1 MLSTNE
7 CQSPSALAV
16 TVASGHAPAR
26 LHCGSRNLRQALGYN
41 FALLAFGNA
50 LLKQHF
56 QIKERLFLIRGGGE
70 QSLLGIRTRR
80 AAMTSRLW
88 RCCSVTWGKGGK
100 GSGQRG
106 QKGAKGQVLTV
117 ACLGQASPKKRRA
130 AICQL
135 GWVVRGEGGT
145 ANLLPEC
152 PPVTAVTRGGS
163 DNNAFA
169 VVTGDHTLSFGNG
182 PISLDLQPGQA
193 EIALASSTPAM
204 STATSHSG
212 RLVRTRF

>member
-88 RCCSVTWGKGGK
+88 RCCSVTWDK
-100 GSGQRG
+100 GSGLDCCR
-106 QKGAKGQVLTV
+106 
-117 ACLGQASPKKRRA
+117 LGQASPKKRRA

-152 PPVTAVTRGGS
+152 PPVTAATRCGS

-182 PISLDLQPGQA
+182 PISLDLQPGQT

>member
-88 RCCSVTWGKGGK
+88 RCCSVTWGKGSGLDCCLSWSGVPEEATSRHLSARLGRPRRRGDGK
-100 GSGQRG
+100 SASRMPPGYRGYTRRQRQQRLRRRDRRPHPLLRQRPDQPRPAAGASRNRACLLNTGDVDSDVQLRPAGSHEVLSGQA
-106 QKGAKGQVLTV
+106 AK
-117 ACLGQASPKKRRA
+117 
-130 AICQL
+130 
-135 GWVVRGEGGT
+135 
-145 ANLLPEC
+145 
-152 PPVTAVTRGGS
+152 
-163 DNNAFA
+163 
-169 VVTGDHTLSFGNG
+169 TG
-182 PISLDLQPGQA
+182 
-193 EIALASSTPAM
+193 
-204 STATSHSG
+204 
-212 RLVRTRF
+212 

>member
-88 RCCSVTWGKGGK
+88 RCCSVTWDK
-100 GSGQRG
+100 GSHGT
-106 QKGAKGQVLTV
+106 KGQVLTV
-117 ACLGQASPKKRRA
+117 A
-130 AICQL
+130 
-135 GWVVRGEGGT
+135 V
-145 ANLLPEC
+145 
-152 PPVTAVTRGGS
+152 
-163 DNNAFA
+163 
-169 VVTGDHTLSFGNG
+169 
-182 PISLDLQPGQA
+182 
-193 EIALASSTPAM
+193 
-204 STATSHSG
+204 
-212 RLVRTRF
+212 LVRRPRRSDEPPFVSWVGSSAAKGGRQICFQNAPRLPRLHAAAATTTPSPS

>member
-88 RCCSVTWGKGGK
+88 RCCSVTWGKG
-100 GSGQRG
+100 SG
-106 QKGAKGQVLTV
+106 LDC
-117 ACLGQASPKKRRA
+117 CLSWSGVPEEATSRHLSARLGRPRR
-130 AICQL
+130 
-135 GWVVRGEGGT
+135 RGT

-152 PPVTAVTRGGS
+152 PPVTAATRCGS

-182 PISLDLQPGQA
+182 PISLDLQPGQT

-204 STATSHSG
+204 STATSNSG